1 MAEIDKETVNAAAPF
16 MAGLF
21 THGEKD
27 TVAQLIAGKCLKC
40 GAYSFPQREICA
52 ICGPGPELKRVTLN
66 GDGIVYASTCIRVPS
81 PVGIQSPYGY
91 GYVDLDDAPL
101 RVFALFGN
109 ECVPPPAPGARVRL
123 VVQPLYRDRTG
134 QLLLSHRFVP
144 VAVGEALE

>member
-109 ECVPPPAPGARVRL
+109 ECVPPPVPGARVRL